1 MCQVH
6 TGAYVSLHAPE
17 KTDCHV
23 YITRT
28 NSTYHYACA
37 RQSQVNREKK
47 RNEEKERKKKKRKES
62 ERERKEKTR
71 QDKKRKQGKN
81 KEKNVILADPR
92 NLLDNGR
99 SPVAPVAYQVIP
111 EPGISQLREN

>member
-1 MCQVH
+1 MH
-6 TGAYVSLHAPE
+6 TSHYTRLKKPTATYILHVRIVPITTHA
-17 KTDCHV
+17 HV
-23 YITRT
+23 KVKSIGKKKET
-28 NSTYHYACA
+28 
-37 RQSQVNREKK
+37 KK
-47 RNEEKERKKKKRKES
+47 RKGKKRKEKKAKK
-62 ERERKEKTR
+62 ERKEKKT